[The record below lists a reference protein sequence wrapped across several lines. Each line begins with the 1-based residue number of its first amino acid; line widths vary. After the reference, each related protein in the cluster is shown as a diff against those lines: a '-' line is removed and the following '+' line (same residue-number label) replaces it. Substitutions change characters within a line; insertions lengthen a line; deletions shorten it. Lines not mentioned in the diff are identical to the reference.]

1 VVQEALGVGGASLRD
16 ARHAATLIGP
26 HLCRLQTA
34 GRTHHSMLSDQGS
47 HASASAT
54 QSLQTTGNYCCVF
67 KAAPLDRELT
77 GPRYVANKFNDAEI
91 QTSSSRAMRG

>member
-1 VVQEALGVGGASLRD
+1 
-16 ARHAATLIGP
+16 
-26 HLCRLQTA
+26 
-34 GRTHHSMLSDQGS
+34 MLSDQGS

-77 GPRYVANKFNDAEI
+77 GPRCVANKFNDAEI
-91 QTSSSRAMRG
+91 RTSSSRAMRRLSRGLASTQCRVGGSTISRWTP